1 MSHLTG
7 DSLNYSTCVENFCS
21 PRPLFII
28 FFLLKV
34 IKPSESYLK
43 HLAHF
48 KIVNIRLG
56 LFKNEIKNVYRHAEN

>member
-7 DSLNYSTCVENFCS
+7 DSLNYSTCVENFCF

-34 IKPSESYLK
+34 IK
-43 HLAHF
+43 
-48 KIVNIRLG
+48 RL
-56 LFKNEIKNVYRHAEN
+56 NRT